1 MERHKVF
8 ASDRIKVTEELI
20 KRSQAKSVL
29 EIGAGDYSFSY
40 LDIVPSSDWRMVD
53 FAPPCDVQCD
63 LNSEHVALDL
73 PSKAFDLVI
82 CTEVFEHLLW
92 PHKLLAEIRR
102 VLVDGGI
109 LIASVPNIV
118 SLSYRL
124 AWLLGRIPSC
134 AASGNLP
141 RSLGGGTVYAKAD
154 GGTIGGHVID
164 FTAGRLKTLLEYS
177 GFSIDVLKGAGIIW
191 HRQVIPHWAL
201 PASLSSNLIVS
212 AQKQN
217 DEMRGASYS

>member
-8 ASDRIKVTEELI
+8 ASHRIKVTEELI

-40 LDIVPSSDWRMVD
+40 VDIVPSSSWRMVD

-63 LNSEHVALDL
+63 LNSEQVALDF
-73 PSKAFDLVI
+73 PSKSFDLVI

-118 SLSYRL
+118 SLSYRM

-141 RSLGGGTVYAKAD
+141 RALGGGTVYTKVD

-164 FTAGRLKTLLEYS
+164 FTAGRLKALLEYS

-191 HRQVIPHWAL
+191 HRQLIPHWAL

-217 DEMRGASYS
+217 DKMRAASCS